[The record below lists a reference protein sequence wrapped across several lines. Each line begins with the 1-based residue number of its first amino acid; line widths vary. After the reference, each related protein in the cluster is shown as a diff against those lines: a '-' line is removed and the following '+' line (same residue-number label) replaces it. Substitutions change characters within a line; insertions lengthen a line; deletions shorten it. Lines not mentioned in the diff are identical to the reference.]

1 MRLLACFIISIS
13 PLEYKLQE
21 SKELCFIESYNSFI
35 RLFLSGESRRKLYKM
50 PASTLDLHCKI
61 QDMLAS
67 SKMVD
72 MVTSI
77 IIVAFDAYF
86 YDRSFRVNTK

>member
-1 MRLLACFIISIS
+1 MRLLTCFIISIS

-35 RLFLSGESRRKLYKM
+35 RLFLSGKSRRKVYKI
-50 PASTLDLHCKI
+50 PISALDLYCKI
-61 QDMLAS
+61 QDMWAS

-72 MVTSI
+72 
-77 IIVAFDAYF
+77 IVL
-86 YDRSFRVNTK
+86 

>member
-1 MRLLACFIISIS
+1 MRLFACFIISIS

-21 SKELCFIESYNSFI
+21 SKELCFIESYNSSI
-35 RLFLSGESRRKLYKM
+35 RLFLSGESRTVYKM

-72 MVTSI
+72 MVT
-77 IIVAFDAYF
+77 
-86 YDRSFRVNTK
+86 

>member
-21 SKELCFIESYNSFI
+21 SKELCFIESYNSSI
-35 RLFLSGESRRKLYKM
+35 RLFLSGESRTVYEM

-72 MVTSI
+72 MVT
-77 IIVAFDAYF
+77 
-86 YDRSFRVNTK
+86 